1 MSLTIQEVEHIANLA
16 RLHLTGEEKQ
26 KFSQQLSQ
34 ILDYIARLQELDTS
48 QIPPTF
54 SLIPDQSPL
63 REDEV
68 QPGLLIDQ
76 LLSNAPQ
83 VEANQFRVPP
93 VLE

>member
-1 MSLTIQEVEHIANLA
+1 LTIPEVEHIANLA
-16 RLHLTGEEKQ
+16 RLHLSGEEKQ
-26 KFSQQLSQ
+26 KYSQQLSQ

-68 QPGLLIDQ
+68 RPGLLIDQ